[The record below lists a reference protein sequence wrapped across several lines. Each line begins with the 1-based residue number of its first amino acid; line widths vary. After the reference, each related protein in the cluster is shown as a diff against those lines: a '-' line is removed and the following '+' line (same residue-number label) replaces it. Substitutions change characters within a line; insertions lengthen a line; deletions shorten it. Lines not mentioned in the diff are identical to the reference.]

1 MTTRVVVTVI
11 LDEGEIYGSVRSSE
25 VQGGVDELA
34 DAALD
39 MQRVLCPVD
48 TGRMLRSLGIRKT
61 PDGVGREIGSFGL
74 DYPRFVEEGHRTEA
88 GTWVPA
94 QPFIRPS
101 LDAVRARLRSN

>member
-1 MTTRVVVTVI
+1 MGTQVIVTVR
-11 LDEGEIYGSVRSSE
+11 LDEGEIYGAIQDSQ
-25 VQGGVDELA
+25 VQAGMDELA

-39 MQRVLCPVD
+39 MQKVLCPVD
-48 TGRMLRSLGIRKT
+48 TGRMLRSLAIRKR
-61 PDGVGREIGSFGL
+61 DNGRDVGSFGL
-74 DYPRFVEEGHRTEA
+74 KYPAYVESGHHTRA